1 MSESFF
7 LFSCCVSYRGLI
19 SVDQQVKHQFVSV
32 RLWPK
37 MTSIVDSE
45 AHLAKRATEVGLT
58 NGALQ
63 SLVRNGLS
71 TLGRLAFA
79 HGQPG
84 TPIDAAAFHTFAQ
97 NLLGA
102 LMSLADE
109 AALKRLLCEGHTMV
123 LSQLREAVANPEA
136 PHTRKLPQVERSLY
150 EQLCLEYA
158 SRNNWSPAIACW
170 IWCRNNSR
178 HNSWPTCHQI
188 VALHV
193 SGRWPWER
201 LQSRSNWTQTTW

>member
-1 MSESFF
+1 M
-7 LFSCCVSYRGLI
+7 
-19 SVDQQVKHQFVSV
+19 KHQFVSV

-45 AHLAKRATEVGLT
+45 AHLAKRATELGLT

-109 AALKRLLCEGHTMV
+109 AALKIGPFLKGT
-123 LSQLREAVANPEA
+123 Q
-136 PHTRKLPQVERSLY
+136 
-150 EQLCLEYA
+150 
-158 SRNNWSPAIACW
+158 
-170 IWCRNNSR
+170 WC
-178 HNSWPTCHQI
+178 
-188 VALHV
+188 
-193 SGRWPWER
+193 
-201 LQSRSNWTQTTW
+201 